1 MNSVPIRS
9 EHPPNVSGALRYER
23 VAILEATLSLKEKRD
38 RQRWIKASAALLVVG
53 TLAVGFVLGNL

>member
-1 MNSVPIRS
+1 MNSVPIHS
-9 EHPPNVSGALRYER
+9 EHPLNVSGALRYER
-23 VAILEATLSLKEKRD
+23 VAILEATLSLKEKRN